1 MNYRN
6 CPIGKKVDHSI
17 LVISRHIDYW
27 FTEVHSRYIK
37 KKNVSVI
44 FFLRSKMYPTIILFW
59 HYNTHLVRKRIASTV
74 KASAPRNGPPKLLHK
89 RSKRRPM
96 RKSFSSSPSVIM
108 YYYSSTLCESLW
120 TRQLLLTIVY
130 YYVYSSSFTKKNTK
144 QSKLLVVFQTC
155 GRFWLD
161 IPPKYTTT

>member
-27 FTEVHSRYIK
+27 FTEVHSRYI

-108 YYYSSTLCESLW
+108 CYYGSTLCESLW

>member
-1 MNYRN
+1 MW
-6 CPIGKKVDHSI
+6 V
-17 LVISRHIDYW
+17 W
-27 FTEVHSRYIK
+27 F
-37 KKNVSVI
+37 

-120 TRQLLLTIVY
+120 TRQLLLVLCTMYTPPVSRKKTL
-130 YYVYSSSFTKKNTK
+130 SSQNCWLCFKLVEGFDLIYLLSILLPNPLRNLERASQLLHLLNSFLIKVCGSEN
-144 QSKLLVVFQTC
+144 KLC
-155 GRFWLD
+155 R
-161 IPPKYTTT
+161 